1 MKLLLLCLGLSL
13 ACAHVEGKPN
23 VVKHNI
29 NMTKAA
35 GVWYSVLLASDDRE
49 QIEENGSMRVFVQ
62 SMEVLDNFSLYFE
75 FHTIKDGKCT
85 DINFVC
91 DKTEENGVYSV
102 KYDGYNTFKAVETNY
117 DEYIMFHLQNVN
129 DEHNFQLMELYGR
142 DKDLSQDIKDRFVRY
157 CRQHGVPEENIL
169 DLTTVDRCLE
179 ARDEKETQGEE
190 EA

>member
-35 GVWYSVLLASDDRE
+35 GVWYSVLFASDDRE
-49 QIEENGSMRVFVQ
+49 QIEENGSLRVFVQ
-62 SMEVLDNFSLYFE
+62 TLQVLDNSSLYYQL
-75 FHTIKDGKCT
+75 HIMMD
-85 DINFVC
+85 
-91 DKTEENGVYSV
+91 
-102 KYDGYNTFKAVETNY
+102 DGYNTVKVVETNY
-117 DEYIMFHLQNVN
+117 DEYIMYHLHNVN
-129 DEHNFQLMELYGR
+129 DERNFQLMELYGR

-179 ARDEKETQGEE
+179 TRDAKETQGEE
-190 EA
+190 ET